1 MSENT
6 SGPLAGIRVV
16 EIVGIGPG
24 PFAAMLL
31 ADLGADVI
39 RVDRPGGN
47 ALQMTSPA
55 GDITARGRPSVALDL
70 KRSEGVAVLLDL
82 VERADILIEGFRPG
96 VAERLG
102 FGPEE
107 CLSRNPALVYGRMTG
122 WGQDGPLAHT
132 AGHDVNYIAVAGALD
147 TIGRAGGPPQI
158 PLNLVGDF
166 AGGSMYLVTGVLAA
180 LTHARAS
187 GTGQVVDAA
196 ITDGTAHLLAMPM
209 MMQQAGMWNA
219 ERGTNLLDSG
229 APFYDVYETSDG
241 RWMSVGGLEPQF
253 YAAMEQLLEPFVD
266 GPLPDR
272 NDPRQW
278 PELRTRLAAVF
289 ATRTQAEWI
298 GTFEGSDACVAPV
311 VPMHEAALHPHHV
324 ARGTYVE
331 RDGLVQPAPAPRFSA
346 TPAEL
351 GAPPSAPGADTRTAL
366 TDWGVADVDQL
377 IDDGIAVQASTTEN

>member
-1 MSENT
+1 M
-6 SGPLAGIRVV
+6 
-16 EIVGIGPG
+16 GIGPG

-39 RVDRPGGN
+39 RVDRPGGQ
-47 ALQMTSPA
+47 ALQVTSPDK
-55 GDITARGRPSVALDL
+55 DILGRGRPSVALNL
-70 KRSEGVAVLLDL
+70 KDPQGIETLLQL
-82 VERADILIEGFRPG
+82 VERADVLIEGFRPG
-96 VAERLG
+96 VTERLG
-102 FGPEE
+102 VGPDVA
-107 CLSRNPALVYGRMTG
+107 LARNPRLVYGRMTG

-132 AGHDVNYIAVAGALD
+132 AGHDVNYISVAGALD

-180 LTHARAS
+180 LTHARAT
-187 GTGQVVDAA
+187 GEGQVVDAA
-196 ITDGTAHLLAMPM
+196 ITDGTAHLLAMPLAM
-209 MMQQAGMWNA
+209 QAGGVWSSR
-219 ERGTNLLDSG
+219 RGTNLLDSG

-253 YAAMEQLLEPFVD
+253 YAAMETILAEHGLD

-272 NDPRQW
+272 NDPRNW
-278 PELRTRLAAVF
+278 KDLRSVLAGLF
-289 ATRTQAEWI
+289 ATRTQAEWAEI
-298 GTFEGSDACVAPV
+298 FSDSDACVAPV
-311 VPMHEAALHPHHV
+311 VPMHEAKDHPHNV

-351 GAPPSAPGADTRTAL
+351 TTPPSAPGADTRAAL
-366 TDWGVADVDQL
+366 TAWGIEDVDAL
-377 IDDGIAVQASTTEN
+377 IAEGAAVEGDKS